1 MARTPSM
8 RLFSILS
15 ATIIL
20 VLACADTLAREGV
33 SRDSSA
39 NGPQHA
45 TGPTAITS
53 MGSRH
58 GDASM
63 RPDSVHR
70 ATLNRSG
77 SNRPAAV
84 RTDGTRTA
92 AVRLPL
98 GAPQPSRVTRSDRTK
113 SWLDLNANRPI
124 STALTGLSIVLGAF
138 LLLTWMVRK

>member
-33 SRDSSA
+33 SRDFSA

-45 TGPTAITS
+45 TGSTAITS
-53 MGSRH
+53 MGPRH
-58 GDASM
+58 DDPSM

-84 RTDGTRTA
+84 RSDGTRAGA
-92 AVRLPL
+92 ARLQI
-98 GAPQPSRVTRSDRTK
+98 GRASGR
-113 SWLDLNANRPI
+113 
-124 STALTGLSIVLGAF
+124 
-138 LLLTWMVRK
+138 